1 MEVTRNGD
9 EKQVIAGPCPGLRE
23 GTQPWKTA
31 RLRLTVMNAT
41 QCHFRTRAGWSAA
54 GQDSS
59 VSIPEGMEVVLIGD
73 AEMMKGLFA
82 SSGWTDYFDFPEF
95 VGDSDGVYLYGRY
108 RAGYNKVFLKE

>member
-1 MEVTRNGD
+1 
-9 EKQVIAGPCPGLRE
+9 
-23 GTQPWKTA
+23 
-31 RLRLTVMNAT
+31 
-41 QCHFRTRAGWSAA
+41 
-54 GQDSS
+54 
-59 VSIPEGMEVVLIGD
+59 MEVVLIGD